1 VTVHSITSSASN
13 LMAARLTGLAPTAR
27 IKTMAITVTF
37 KTQEAATA
45 FNSEVDG
52 IWTNKREDNEYPVMD
67 LWTDFADA
75 VAAGLDNGRLSFQLD
90 GRFLQCLADTRGF
103 QGQATDYENLLSN
116 KDEDCGEGDL
126 KVELDARSKG
136 FVAQA
141 ARTNPAER
149 TPDQKWWLDFANNN
163 YVA

>member
-1 VTVHSITSSASN
+1 
-13 LMAARLTGLAPTAR
+13 
-27 IKTMAITVTF
+27 MAITVTF

-52 IWTNKREDNEYPVMD
+52 IWTNKREDNEYPVLD
-67 LWTDFADA
+67 LWTDFADV

-116 KDEDCGEGDL
+116 EDEDCGEGDL
-126 KVELDARSKG
+126 TVELDAGSKG

-149 TPDQKWWLDFANNN
+149 TPDQKWWLDFANND

>member
-1 VTVHSITSSASN
+1 
-13 LMAARLTGLAPTAR
+13 
-27 IKTMAITVTF
+27 MAITVTF

-45 FNSEVDG
+45 FNSAVDG
-52 IWTNKREDNEYPVMD
+52 IWTNKREDNEYPVLD

-90 GRFLQCLADTRGF
+90 GRFLQCLADT
-103 QGQATDYENLLSN
+103 YENLLSN
-116 KDEDCGEGDL
+116 EDEDCGEGDL
-126 KVELDARSKG
+126 TVELDAGSKG